1 MKTVSVNWIVSSCGS
16 SGLNQTI
23 PSDNIM
29 GSGDGF
35 AQLALMWG
43 AQLLACSGKL
53 LQSHYSFRGLWKV
66 KKWKKV
72 RSCFLI
78 GCKS

>member
-1 MKTVSVNWIVSSCGS
+1 MTNTKEYLVDEDSQLVASSSS

-53 LQSHYSFRGLWKV
+53 LHVHNGFRGL
-66 KKWKKV
+66 
-72 RSCFLI
+72 
-78 GCKS
+78 